1 MFAIRSMADL
11 CKESSGMNH
20 DWHLWR
26 DLQLVAA
33 VPSGDDGMFGV
44 GQLHQIGIWSRSCQD
59 VFSVSVG
66 YISKTVLW
74 AKKGSLM
81 VKWILEG
88 SGVGSISPRFKSD
101 VNYKFAAC
109 SLIMPIATGAVIS
122 SVSSCPSH
130 PPFQVSFQLVAFPA
144 FLLWGFKE
152 STSRLLRWSSSFQLS
167 PSSSPSHL
175 AIAQVSGPSRA
186 WSCISSREGFVTSAV
201 RSNKSMICLNQVYF
215 PPKKGMP
222 WMLSPFTETESESP
236 VCFQSHFPLPFLGSM
251 AASPTLMFSNMTC
264 AGPNWG

>member
-1 MFAIRSMADL
+1 MSFPFQLGICQKQFYGQERKFDGEMNLGGFLSWVYFPTFQIWCEL
-11 CKESSGMNH
+11 CC
-20 DWHLWR
+20 
-26 DLQLVAA
+26 
-33 VPSGDDGMFGV
+33 
-44 GQLHQIGIWSRSCQD
+44 LH
-59 VFSVSVG
+59 
-66 YISKTVLW
+66 
-74 AKKGSLM
+74 
-81 VKWILEG
+81 
-88 SGVGSISPRFKSD
+88 
-101 VNYKFAAC
+101 AAC
-109 SLIMPIATGAVIS
+109 SLIMPIATGALIS

-236 VCFQSHFPLPFLGSM
+236 VCFQSHFPLPFLGGM